1 MSLDYKILKGGL
13 HMKILV
19 INCGSSSLKYQLM
32 DMNNE
37 EVIGKGLVERIGIEG
52 SKLTQKVPGK
62 ENYVIE
68 AEMKDHK
75 KAMEYVFSAITDEE
89 KGAVKSLDEIDGIG
103 HRVLH
108 GGDKITSSRLVDKEV
123 KEVIKKFI
131 CFGPLHNPANLMGI
145 EACEELLP
153 GKPNAVVMDTAFH
166 QSMPAM
172 NYMYAI
178 DYDLY
183 EKYRLRKYG
192 FHGTSHRYIALRMS
206 EILNKKAEEVNIISC
221 HLGNGSSLSCIKEGK
236 CYDTSMGVTPL
247 EGLVMGTRSGDIDP
261 TVVTFLCEN
270 ENISP
275 HEANQWLN
283 KKSGVLGVSKL
294 SSDFRDLE
302 EASEKGNEKA
312 ALALDMFINRTK
324 KYIGAYLA
332 QMPNI
337 DAIVFT
343 GGIGENS
350 DVMRKEILSDMQ
362 HLGIVVDDEKNKGL
376 RGKEALISCDNSKI
390 KVYVCP
396 TNEELMIAR
405 DTLELIRK

>member
-1 MSLDYKILKGGL
+1 
-13 HMKILV
+13 MKILV

-32 DMNNE
+32 NMDDE
-37 EVIGKGLVERIGIEG
+37 SVICKGLVERIGIEG
-52 SKLTQKVPGK
+52 SKLTHKVEGRENFVVEEAMKNHKDAMKHVFDALVSK
-62 ENYVIE
+62 EHGVV
-68 AEMKDHK
+68 A
-75 KAMEYVFSAITDEE
+75 
-89 KGAVKSLDEIDGIG
+89 SLDEIDGIG

-108 GGDKITSSRLVDKEV
+108 GGDIITDSTLVTEDV
-123 KEVIKKFI
+123 KKTIEKFI

-145 EACEELLP
+145 EACEELVK
-153 GKPNAVVMDTAFH
+153 GKPNVVVMDTAFH
-166 QSMPAM
+166 QTMPAK

-192 FHGTSHRYIALRMS
+192 FHGTSHKYIAHRMA
-206 EILNKKAEEVNIISC
+206 EILNKDLSELNIINC
-221 HLGNGSSLSCIKEGK
+221 HLGNGSSLACIKNGK
-236 CYDTSMGVTPL
+236 VYDTSMGVTPL

-270 ENISP
+270 ENITP

-302 EASEKGNEKA
+302 EARDKGNEKA
-312 ALALDMFINRTK
+312 ALALDMFTNRVK
-324 KYIGAYLA
+324 KYIGAYMA
-332 QMPNI
+332 QMPEL
-337 DAIVFT
+337 DAIVMT

-350 DVMRKEILSDMQ
+350 DTMRREILHGLE
-362 HLGIVVDDEKNKGL
+362 HLGIELDDKKNDGT
-376 RGKEALISCDNSKI
+376 RAKEVNIAKDGAKI
-390 KVYVCP
+390 KIYICP

-405 DTLELIRK
+405 DTKEIISK

>member
-1 MSLDYKILKGGL
+1 
-13 HMKILV
+13 MKILV

-32 DMNNE
+32 NMDDE
-37 EVIGKGLVERIGIEG
+37 SVICKGLVERIGIEG
-52 SKLTQKVPGK
+52 SKLTHKVEGRENFVVEEAMKNHKDAMKHVFDALVSK
-62 ENYVIE
+62 EHGVV
-68 AEMKDHK
+68 A
-75 KAMEYVFSAITDEE
+75 
-89 KGAVKSLDEIDGIG
+89 SLDEIDGIG

-108 GGDKITSSRLVDKEV
+108 GGDIITDSTLVTEDV
-123 KEVIKKFI
+123 KKTIEKFI

-145 EACEELLP
+145 EACEELVK
-153 GKPNAVVMDTAFH
+153 GKPNVVVMDTAFH
-166 QSMPAM
+166 QTMPAK

-192 FHGTSHRYIALRMS
+192 FHGTSHKYIAHRMA
-206 EILNKKAEEVNIISC
+206 EILNKDLSELNIINC
-221 HLGNGSSLSCIKEGK
+221 HLGNGSSLACIKNGK
-236 CYDTSMGVTPL
+236 VYDTSMGVTPL

-270 ENISP
+270 ENITP

-302 EASEKGNEKA
+302 EARDKGNEKA
-312 ALALDMFINRTK
+312 ALALDMFTNRVK
-324 KYIGAYLA
+324 KYIGAYMA
-332 QMPNI
+332 QMPEL
-337 DAIVFT
+337 DAIVMT

-350 DVMRKEILSDMQ
+350 DTMRREILHGLE
-362 HLGIVVDDEKNKGL
+362 HLGIELDDKKNDGTRAKEVDIAKDG
-376 RGKEALISCDNSKI
+376 AKI
-390 KVYVCP
+390 KIYICP

-405 DTLELIRK
+405 DTKEIISK

>member
-1 MSLDYKILKGGL
+1 
-13 HMKILV
+13 MKILV

-32 DMNNE
+32 NMDDE
-37 EVIGKGLVERIGIEG
+37 SVICKGLVERIGIEG
-52 SKLTQKVPGK
+52 SKLTHKVEGRENFVVEEAMKNHKDAMKHVFDALVSK
-62 ENYVIE
+62 EHGVV
-68 AEMKDHK
+68 A
-75 KAMEYVFSAITDEE
+75 
-89 KGAVKSLDEIDGIG
+89 SLDEIDGIG

-108 GGDKITSSRLVDKEV
+108 GGDIITDSTLVTEDV
-123 KEVIKKFI
+123 KKTIEKFI

-145 EACEELLP
+145 EACEELVK
-153 GKPNAVVMDTAFH
+153 GKPNVVVMDTAFH
-166 QSMPAM
+166 QTMPAK

-192 FHGTSHRYIALRMS
+192 FHGTSHKYIAHRMA
-206 EILNKKAEEVNIISC
+206 EILNKDLSELNIINC
-221 HLGNGSSLSCIKEGK
+221 HLGNGSSLACIKNGK
-236 CYDTSMGVTPL
+236 VYDTSMGVTPL

-270 ENISP
+270 ENITP

-302 EASEKGNEKA
+302 EARDKGNEKA
-312 ALALDMFINRTK
+312 GLALDMFTNRVK
-324 KYIGAYLA
+324 KYIGAYMA
-332 QMPNI
+332 QMPEL
-337 DAIVFT
+337 DAIVMT

-350 DVMRKEILSDMQ
+350 DTMRREILHGLE
-362 HLGIVVDDEKNKGL
+362 HLGIELDDKKNDGT
-376 RGKEALISCDNSKI
+376 RAKEVNIAKDGAKI
-390 KVYVCP
+390 KIYNCP

-405 DTLELIRK
+405 DTKEIISK

>member
-1 MSLDYKILKGGL
+1 
-13 HMKILV
+13 MKILV

-32 DMNNE
+32 NMDDE
-37 EVIGKGLVERIGIEG
+37 SVICKGLVERIGIEG
-52 SKLTQKVPGK
+52 SKLTHKVEGRENFVVEEAMKNHKDAMKHVFDALVSK
-62 ENYVIE
+62 EHGVV
-68 AEMKDHK
+68 A
-75 KAMEYVFSAITDEE
+75 
-89 KGAVKSLDEIDGIG
+89 SLDEIDGIG

-108 GGDKITSSRLVDKEV
+108 GGDIITDSTLVTEDV
-123 KEVIKKFI
+123 KKTIEKFI

-145 EACEELLP
+145 EACEELVK
-153 GKPNAVVMDTAFH
+153 GKPNVVVMDTAFH
-166 QSMPAM
+166 QTMPAK

-192 FHGTSHRYIALRMS
+192 FHGTSHKYIAHRMA
-206 EILNKKAEEVNIISC
+206 EILNKDLSELNIINC
-221 HLGNGSSLSCIKEGK
+221 HLGNGSSLACIKNGK
-236 CYDTSMGVTPL
+236 VYDTSMGVTPL

-270 ENISP
+270 ENITP

-302 EASEKGNEKA
+302 EARDKGNEKA
-312 ALALDMFINRTK
+312 ALALDMFTNRVK
-324 KYIGAYLA
+324 KYIGAYMA
-332 QMPNI
+332 QMPEL
-337 DAIVFT
+337 DAIVMT

-350 DVMRKEILSDMQ
+350 DTMRREILHGLE
-362 HLGIVVDDEKNKGL
+362 HLGIELDDKKNNGT
-376 RGKEALISCDNSKI
+376 RAKEVNIAKDGAKI
-390 KVYVCP
+390 KIYICP

-405 DTLELIRK
+405 DTKEIISK

>member
-1 MSLDYKILKGGL
+1 
-13 HMKILV
+13 MKILV

-32 DMNNE
+32 NMDDE
-37 EVIGKGLVERIGIEG
+37 SVICKGLVERIGIEG
-52 SKLTQKVPGK
+52 SKLTHKVEGRENFVVEEAMKNHKDAMKHVFDALVSK
-62 ENYVIE
+62 EHGVV
-68 AEMKDHK
+68 A
-75 KAMEYVFSAITDEE
+75 
-89 KGAVKSLDEIDGIG
+89 SLDEIDGIG

-108 GGDKITSSRLVDKEV
+108 GGDIITDSTLVTEDV
-123 KEVIKKFI
+123 KKTIEKFI

-145 EACEELLP
+145 EACEELVK
-153 GKPNAVVMDTAFH
+153 GKPNVVVMDTAFH
-166 QSMPAM
+166 QTMPAK

-192 FHGTSHRYIALRMS
+192 FHGTSHKYIAHRMA
-206 EILNKKAEEVNIISC
+206 EILNKDLSELNIINC
-221 HLGNGSSLSCIKEGK
+221 HLGNGSSLACIKNGK
-236 CYDTSMGVTPL
+236 VYDTSMGVTPL

-270 ENISP
+270 ENITP

-302 EASEKGNEKA
+302 EARDKGNEKA
-312 ALALDMFINRTK
+312 ALALDMFTNRVK
-324 KYIGAYLA
+324 KYIGAYMA
-332 QMPNI
+332 QMPEL
-337 DAIVFT
+337 DAIVMT

-350 DVMRKEILSDMQ
+350 DTMRREILHGLE
-362 HLGIVVDDEKNKGL
+362 HLGIDLDDKKNDGT
-376 RGKEALISCDNSKI
+376 RAKEVNIAKDGAKI
-390 KVYVCP
+390 KIYICP

-405 DTLELIRK
+405 DTKEIISK

>member
-1 MSLDYKILKGGL
+1 
-13 HMKILV
+13 MKILV

-32 DMNNE
+32 NMDDE
-37 EVIGKGLVERIGIEG
+37 SVICKGLVERIGIEG
-52 SKLTQKVPGK
+52 SKLTHKVEGRENFVVEEAMKNHKDAMKHVFDALVSK
-62 ENYVIE
+62 EHGVV
-68 AEMKDHK
+68 A
-75 KAMEYVFSAITDEE
+75 
-89 KGAVKSLDEIDGIG
+89 SLDEIDGIG

-108 GGDKITSSRLVDKEV
+108 GGDIITDSTLVTEDV
-123 KEVIKKFI
+123 KKTIEKFI

-145 EACEELLP
+145 EACEELVK
-153 GKPNAVVMDTAFH
+153 GKPNVVVMDTAFH
-166 QSMPAM
+166 QTMPAK

-192 FHGTSHRYIALRMS
+192 FHGTSHKYIAHRMA
-206 EILNKKAEEVNIISC
+206 EILNKDLSELNIINC
-221 HLGNGSSLSCIKEGK
+221 HLGNGSSLACIKNGK
-236 CYDTSMGVTPL
+236 VYDTSMGVTPL

-270 ENISP
+270 ENITP

-302 EASEKGNEKA
+302 EARDKGNEKA
-312 ALALDMFINRTK
+312 GLALDMFTNRVK
-324 KYIGAYLA
+324 KYIGAYMA
-332 QMPNI
+332 QMPEL
-337 DAIVFT
+337 DAIVMT

-350 DVMRKEILSDMQ
+350 DTMRREILHGLE
-362 HLGIVVDDEKNKGL
+362 HLGIELDDKKNDGT
-376 RGKEALISCDNSKI
+376 RAKEVNIAKDGSKI
-390 KVYVCP
+390 KIYICP

-405 DTLELIRK
+405 DTKEIISK

>member
-1 MSLDYKILKGGL
+1 
-13 HMKILV
+13 MKILV

-32 DMNNE
+32 NMDDE
-37 EVIGKGLVERIGIEG
+37 SVICKGLVERIGIEG
-52 SKLTQKVPGK
+52 SKLTHKVEGRENFVVEEAMKNHKDAMKHVFDALVSK
-62 ENYVIE
+62 EHGVV
-68 AEMKDHK
+68 A
-75 KAMEYVFSAITDEE
+75 
-89 KGAVKSLDEIDGIG
+89 SLDEIDGIG

-108 GGDKITSSRLVDKEV
+108 GGDIITDSTLVTEDV
-123 KEVIKKFI
+123 KKTIEKFI

-145 EACEELLP
+145 EACEEFVK
-153 GKPNAVVMDTAFH
+153 GKPNVVVMDTAFH
-166 QSMPAM
+166 QTMPAK

-192 FHGTSHRYIALRMS
+192 FHGTSHKYIAHRMA
-206 EILNKKAEEVNIISC
+206 EILNKDLSELNIINC
-221 HLGNGSSLSCIKEGK
+221 HLGNGSSLACIKNGK
-236 CYDTSMGVTPL
+236 VYDTSMGVTPL

-270 ENISP
+270 ENITP

-302 EASEKGNEKA
+302 EARDKGNEKA
-312 ALALDMFINRTK
+312 ALALDMFTNRVK
-324 KYIGAYLA
+324 KYIGAYMA
-332 QMPNI
+332 QMPEL
-337 DAIVFT
+337 DAIVMT

-350 DVMRKEILSDMQ
+350 DTMRREILHGLE
-362 HLGIVVDDEKNKGL
+362 HLGIELDDKKNDGT
-376 RGKEALISCDNSKI
+376 RAKEVNIAKDGAKI
-390 KVYVCP
+390 KIYICP

-405 DTLELIRK
+405 DTKEIISK

>member
-1 MSLDYKILKGGL
+1 
-13 HMKILV
+13 MKILV

-32 DMNNE
+32 NMDDE
-37 EVIGKGLVERIGIEG
+37 SVICKGLVERIGIEG
-52 SKLTQKVPGK
+52 SKLTHKVEGRENFVVEEAMKNHKDAMKHVFDALVSK
-62 ENYVIE
+62 EHGVV
-68 AEMKDHK
+68 A
-75 KAMEYVFSAITDEE
+75 
-89 KGAVKSLDEIDGIG
+89 SLDEIDGIG

-108 GGDKITSSRLVDKEV
+108 GGDIITDSTLVTEDV
-123 KEVIKKFI
+123 KKTIEKFI

-145 EACEELLP
+145 EACEELVK
-153 GKPNAVVMDTAFH
+153 GKPNVVVMDTAFH
-166 QSMPAM
+166 QTMPAK

-192 FHGTSHRYIALRMS
+192 FHGTSHKYIAHRMA
-206 EILNKKAEEVNIISC
+206 EILNKDLSELNIINC
-221 HLGNGSSLSCIKEGK
+221 HLGNGSSLACIKNGK
-236 CYDTSMGVTPL
+236 VYDTSMGVTPL

-270 ENISP
+270 ENITP

-302 EASEKGNEKA
+302 EARDKGNEKA
-312 ALALDMFINRTK
+312 GLALDMFTNRVK
-324 KYIGAYLA
+324 KYIGAYMA
-332 QMPNI
+332 QMPEL
-337 DAIVFT
+337 DAIVMT

-350 DVMRKEILSDMQ
+350 DTMRREILHGLE
-362 HLGIVVDDEKNKGL
+362 HLGIELDDKKNDGT
-376 RGKEALISCDNSKI
+376 RAKEVNIAKDGAKI
-390 KVYVCP
+390 KIYICP

-405 DTLELIRK
+405 DTKEIISK

>member
-1 MSLDYKILKGGL
+1 
-13 HMKILV
+13 MKILV

-32 DMNNE
+32 NMDDE
-37 EVIGKGLVERIGIEG
+37 SVICKGLVERIGIEG
-52 SKLTQKVPGK
+52 SKLTHKVEGRENFVVEEAMKNHKDAMKHVFDALVSK
-62 ENYVIE
+62 EHGVV
-68 AEMKDHK
+68 A
-75 KAMEYVFSAITDEE
+75 
-89 KGAVKSLDEIDGIG
+89 SLDEIDGIG

-108 GGDKITSSRLVDKEV
+108 GGDIITDSTLVTEDV
-123 KEVIKKFI
+123 KKTIEKFI

-145 EACEELLP
+145 EACEELVK
-153 GKPNAVVMDTAFH
+153 GKPNVVVMDTAFH
-166 QSMPAM
+166 QTMPAK

-192 FHGTSHRYIALRMS
+192 FHGTSHKYIAHRMA
-206 EILNKKAEEVNIISC
+206 EILNKDLSELNIINC
-221 HLGNGSSLSCIKEGK
+221 HLGNGSSLACIKNGK
-236 CYDTSMGVTPL
+236 VYDTSMGVTPL

-270 ENISP
+270 ENITP

-302 EASEKGNEKA
+302 EARDKGNEKA
-312 ALALDMFINRTK
+312 ALALDMFTNRVK
-324 KYIGAYLA
+324 KYIGAYMA
-332 QMPNI
+332 QMPEL
-337 DAIVFT
+337 DAIVMT

-350 DVMRKEILSDMQ
+350 DTMRREILHGLE
-362 HLGIVVDDEKNKGL
+362 HLGVELDDKKNDGT
-376 RGKEALISCDNSKI
+376 RAKEVNIAKDGAKI
-390 KVYVCP
+390 KIYICP

-405 DTLELIRK
+405 DTKEIISK

>member
-1 MSLDYKILKGGL
+1 
-13 HMKILV
+13 MKILV

-32 DMNNE
+32 NMDDE
-37 EVIGKGLVERIGIEG
+37 SVICKGLVERIGIEG
-52 SKLTQKVPGK
+52 SKLTHKVEGRENFVVEEAMKNHKDAMKHVFDALVNK
-62 ENYVIE
+62 EHGVV
-68 AEMKDHK
+68 A
-75 KAMEYVFSAITDEE
+75 
-89 KGAVKSLDEIDGIG
+89 SLDEIDGIG

-108 GGDKITSSRLVDKEV
+108 GGDIITDSTLVTEDV
-123 KEVIKKFI
+123 KKTIEKFI

-145 EACEELLP
+145 EACEELVK
-153 GKPNAVVMDTAFH
+153 GKPNVVVMDTAFH
-166 QSMPAM
+166 QTMPAK

-192 FHGTSHRYIALRMS
+192 FHGTSHKYIAHRMA
-206 EILNKKAEEVNIISC
+206 EILNKDLSELNIINC
-221 HLGNGSSLSCIKEGK
+221 HLGNGSSLACIKNGK
-236 CYDTSMGVTPL
+236 VYDTSMGVTPL

-270 ENISP
+270 ENITP

-302 EASEKGNEKA
+302 EARDKGNEKA
-312 ALALDMFINRTK
+312 ALALDMFTNRVK
-324 KYIGAYLA
+324 KYIGAYMA
-332 QMPNI
+332 QMPEL
-337 DAIVFT
+337 DAIVMT

-350 DVMRKEILSDMQ
+350 DTMRREILHGLE
-362 HLGIVVDDEKNKGL
+362 HLGIELDDKKNDGTRAKEVDIAKDG
-376 RGKEALISCDNSKI
+376 AKI
-390 KVYVCP
+390 KIYICP

-405 DTLELIRK
+405 DTKEIISK

>member
-1 MSLDYKILKGGL
+1 
-13 HMKILV
+13 MKILV

-32 DMNNE
+32 NMDDE
-37 EVIGKGLVERIGIEG
+37 SVICKGLVERIGIEG
-52 SKLTQKVPGK
+52 SKLTHKVEGR
-62 ENYVIE
+62 ENFVVEE
-68 AEMKDHK
+68 AMKDHK
-75 KAMEYVFSAITDEE
+75 AAMKHVFDALVDKEH
-89 KGAVKSLDEIDGIG
+89 GVVASLDEIDGIG

-108 GGDKITSSRLVDKEV
+108 GGDIITDSTLVTEDV
-123 KEVIKKFI
+123 KKTIEKFI

-145 EACEELLP
+145 EACEELVK
-153 GKPNAVVMDTAFH
+153 GKPNVVVMDTAFH
-166 QSMPAM
+166 QTMPAK

-192 FHGTSHRYIALRMS
+192 FHGTSHKYIAHRMA
-206 EILNKKAEEVNIISC
+206 EILNKDLSELNIINC
-221 HLGNGSSLSCIKEGK
+221 HLGNGSSLACIKNGK
-236 CYDTSMGVTPL
+236 VYDTSMGVTPL

-270 ENISP
+270 ENITP

-302 EASEKGNEKA
+302 EARDKGNEKA
-312 ALALDMFINRTK
+312 GLALDMFTNRVK
-324 KYIGAYLA
+324 KYIGAYMA
-332 QMPNI
+332 QMPEL
-337 DAIVFT
+337 DAIVMT

-350 DVMRKEILSDMQ
+350 DTMRREILHGLE
-362 HLGIVVDDEKNKGL
+362 HLGIELDDKKNDGT
-376 RGKEALISCDNSKI
+376 RAKEVNIAKDGAKI
-390 KVYVCP
+390 KIYICP

-405 DTLELIRK
+405 DTKEIISK

>member
-1 MSLDYKILKGGL
+1 
-13 HMKILV
+13 MKILV

-32 DMNNE
+32 NMDDE
-37 EVIGKGLVERIGIEG
+37 SVICKGLIERIGIEG
-52 SKLTQKVPGK
+52 SKLTHKVEGRENFVVEEAMKNHKDAMKHVFDALVSK
-62 ENYVIE
+62 EHGVV
-68 AEMKDHK
+68 A
-75 KAMEYVFSAITDEE
+75 
-89 KGAVKSLDEIDGIG
+89 SLDEIDGIG

-108 GGDKITSSRLVDKEV
+108 GGDIITDSTLVTEDV
-123 KEVIKKFI
+123 KKTIEKFI

-145 EACEELLP
+145 EACEELVK
-153 GKPNAVVMDTAFH
+153 GKPNVVVMDTAFH
-166 QSMPAM
+166 QTMPAK

-192 FHGTSHRYIALRMS
+192 FHGTSHKYIAHRMA
-206 EILNKKAEEVNIISC
+206 EILNKDLSELNIINC
-221 HLGNGSSLSCIKEGK
+221 HLGNGSSLACIKNGK
-236 CYDTSMGVTPL
+236 VYDTSMGVTPL

-270 ENISP
+270 ENITP

-302 EASEKGNEKA
+302 EARDKGNEKA
-312 ALALDMFINRTK
+312 ALALDMFTNRVK
-324 KYIGAYLA
+324 KYIGAYMA
-332 QMPNI
+332 QMPEL
-337 DAIVFT
+337 DAIVMT

-350 DVMRKEILSDMQ
+350 DTMRREILHGLE
-362 HLGIVVDDEKNKGL
+362 HLGIELDDKKNDGT
-376 RGKEALISCDNSKI
+376 RAKEVNIAKDGAKI
-390 KVYVCP
+390 KIYICP

-405 DTLELIRK
+405 DTKEIISK

>member
-1 MSLDYKILKGGL
+1 
-13 HMKILV
+13 MKILV

-32 DMNNE
+32 NMDDE
-37 EVIGKGLVERIGIEG
+37 SVICKGLVERIGIEG
-52 SKLTQKVPGK
+52 SKLTHKVEGR
-62 ENYVIE
+62 ENFVVEE
-68 AEMKDHK
+68 AMKDHK
-75 KAMEYVFSAITDEE
+75 AAMKHVFDALVDKEH
-89 KGAVKSLDEIDGIG
+89 GVVASLDEIDGIG

-108 GGDKITSSRLVDKEV
+108 GGDKLTDSTLVTEDV
-123 KEVIKKFI
+123 KKTIEKFI

-145 EACEELLP
+145 EACEELVK
-153 GKPNAVVMDTAFH
+153 GKPNVVVMDTAFH
-166 QSMPAM
+166 QTMPAK

-192 FHGTSHRYIALRMS
+192 FHGTSHKYIAHRMA
-206 EILNKKAEEVNIISC
+206 EILNKDLSELNIINC
-221 HLGNGSSLSCIKEGK
+221 HLGNGSSLACIKNGK
-236 CYDTSMGVTPL
+236 VYDTSMGVTPL

-270 ENISP
+270 ENITP

-302 EASEKGNEKA
+302 EARDKGNEKA
-312 ALALDMFINRTK
+312 ALALDMFTNRVK
-324 KYIGAYLA
+324 KYIGAYMA
-332 QMPNI
+332 QMPEL
-337 DAIVFT
+337 DAIVMT

-350 DVMRKEILSDMQ
+350 DTMRREILHGLE
-362 HLGIVVDDEKNKGL
+362 HLGIELDDKKNDGT
-376 RGKEALISCDNSKI
+376 RAKEVNIAKDGAKI
-390 KVYVCP
+390 KIYICP

-405 DTLELIRK
+405 DTKEIISK

>member
-1 MSLDYKILKGGL
+1 
-13 HMKILV
+13 MKILV

-32 DMNNE
+32 NMDDE
-37 EVIGKGLVERIGIEG
+37 SVICKGLVERIGIEG
-52 SKLTQKVPGK
+52 SKLTHKVEGRENFVAQEAMKNHKDAMKHVFDALVSK
-62 ENYVIE
+62 EHGVI
-68 AEMKDHK
+68 A
-75 KAMEYVFSAITDEE
+75 
-89 KGAVKSLDEIDGIG
+89 SLDEIDGIG

-108 GGDKITSSRLVDKEV
+108 GGDIITDSTLVTEDV
-123 KEVIKKFI
+123 KKTIEKFI

-145 EACEELLP
+145 EACEELVK
-153 GKPNAVVMDTAFH
+153 GKPNVVVMDTAFH
-166 QSMPAM
+166 QTMPAK

-192 FHGTSHRYIALRMS
+192 FHGTSHKYIAHRMA
-206 EILNKKAEEVNIISC
+206 EILNKDLSELNIINC
-221 HLGNGSSLSCIKEGK
+221 HLGNGSSLACIKNGK
-236 CYDTSMGVTPL
+236 VYDTSMGVTPL

-270 ENISP
+270 ENITP

-302 EASEKGNEKA
+302 EARDKGNEKA
-312 ALALDMFINRTK
+312 ALALDMFTNRVK
-324 KYIGAYLA
+324 KYIGAYMA
-332 QMPNI
+332 QMPEL
-337 DAIVFT
+337 DAIVMT

-350 DVMRKEILSDMQ
+350 DTMRREILHGLE
-362 HLGIVVDDEKNKGL
+362 HLGIELDDKKNDGT
-376 RGKEALISCDNSKI
+376 RAKEVNIAKDGAKI
-390 KVYVCP
+390 KIYICP

-405 DTLELIRK
+405 DTKEIISK

>member
-1 MSLDYKILKGGL
+1 
-13 HMKILV
+13 MKILV

-32 DMNNE
+32 NMDDE
-37 EVIGKGLVERIGIEG
+37 SVICKGLVERIGIEG
-52 SKLTQKVPGK
+52 SKLTHKVEGRENFVVEEAMKNHKDAMKHVFDALVSK
-62 ENYVIE
+62 EHGVV
-68 AEMKDHK
+68 A
-75 KAMEYVFSAITDEE
+75 
-89 KGAVKSLDEIDGIG
+89 SLEEIDGIG

-108 GGDKITSSRLVDKEV
+108 GGDIITDSTLVTEDV
-123 KEVIKKFI
+123 KKTIEKFI

-145 EACEELLP
+145 EACEELVK
-153 GKPNAVVMDTAFH
+153 GKPNVVVMDTAFH
-166 QSMPAM
+166 QTMPAK

-192 FHGTSHRYIALRMS
+192 FHGTSHKYIAHRMA
-206 EILNKKAEEVNIISC
+206 EILNKDLSELNIINC
-221 HLGNGSSLSCIKEGK
+221 HLGNGSSLACIKNGK
-236 CYDTSMGVTPL
+236 VYDTSMGVTPL

-270 ENISP
+270 ENITP

-302 EASEKGNEKA
+302 EARDKGNEKA
-312 ALALDMFINRTK
+312 GLALEMFTNRVK
-324 KYIGAYLA
+324 KYIGAYMA
-332 QMPNI
+332 QMPEL
-337 DAIVFT
+337 DAIVMT

-350 DVMRKEILSDMQ
+350 DTMRREILHGLE
-362 HLGIVVDDEKNKGL
+362 HLGIELDDKKNDGT
-376 RGKEALISCDNSKI
+376 RAKEVNIAKDGAKI
-390 KVYVCP
+390 KIYICP

-405 DTLELIRK
+405 DTKEIISK

>member
-1 MSLDYKILKGGL
+1 
-13 HMKILV
+13 MKILV

-32 DMNNE
+32 NMDDE
-37 EVIGKGLVERIGIEG
+37 SVICKGLVERIGIEG
-52 SKLTQKVPGK
+52 SKLTHKVEGREKFVVEEAMKNHKDAMKHVFDALVSK
-62 ENYVIE
+62 EHGVV
-68 AEMKDHK
+68 A
-75 KAMEYVFSAITDEE
+75 
-89 KGAVKSLDEIDGIG
+89 SLDEIDGIG

-108 GGDKITSSRLVDKEV
+108 GGDIITDSTLVTEDV
-123 KEVIKKFI
+123 KKTIEKFI

-145 EACEELLP
+145 EACEELVK
-153 GKPNAVVMDTAFH
+153 GKPNVVVMDTAFH
-166 QSMPAM
+166 QTMPAK

-192 FHGTSHRYIALRMS
+192 FHGTSHKYIAHRMA
-206 EILNKKAEEVNIISC
+206 EILNKDLSELNIINC
-221 HLGNGSSLSCIKEGK
+221 HLGNGSSLACIKNGK
-236 CYDTSMGVTPL
+236 VYDTSMGVTPL

-270 ENISP
+270 ENITP

-302 EASEKGNEKA
+302 EARDKGNEKA
-312 ALALDMFINRTK
+312 ALALDMFTNRVK
-324 KYIGAYLA
+324 KYIGAYMA
-332 QMPNI
+332 QMPEL
-337 DAIVFT
+337 DAIVMT

-350 DVMRKEILSDMQ
+350 DTMRREILHGLE
-362 HLGIVVDDEKNKGL
+362 HLGIELDDKKNDGT
-376 RGKEALISCDNSKI
+376 RAKEVNIAKDGAKI
-390 KVYVCP
+390 KIYICP

-405 DTLELIRK
+405 DTKEIISK

>member
-1 MSLDYKILKGGL
+1 
-13 HMKILV
+13 MKILV

-32 DMNNE
+32 NMDDE
-37 EVIGKGLVERIGIEG
+37 SVICKGLVERIGIEG
-52 SKLTQKVPGK
+52 SKLTHKVEGRENFVVEEAMKNHKDAMKHVFDALVSK
-62 ENYVIE
+62 EHGVV
-68 AEMKDHK
+68 A
-75 KAMEYVFSAITDEE
+75 
-89 KGAVKSLDEIDGIG
+89 SLDEIDGIG

-108 GGDKITSSRLVDKEV
+108 GGDIITDSTLVTEDV
-123 KEVIKKFI
+123 KKTIGKFI

-145 EACEELLP
+145 EACEELVK
-153 GKPNAVVMDTAFH
+153 GKPNVVVMDTAFH
-166 QSMPAM
+166 QTMPAK

-192 FHGTSHRYIALRMS
+192 FHGTSHKYIAHRMA
-206 EILNKKAEEVNIISC
+206 EILNKDLSELNIINC
-221 HLGNGSSLSCIKEGK
+221 HLGNGSSLACIKNGK
-236 CYDTSMGVTPL
+236 VYDTSMGVTPL

-270 ENISP
+270 ENITP

-302 EASEKGNEKA
+302 EARDKGNEKA
-312 ALALDMFINRTK
+312 GLALDMFTNRVK
-324 KYIGAYLA
+324 KYIGAYMA
-332 QMPNI
+332 QMPEL
-337 DAIVFT
+337 DAIVMT

-350 DVMRKEILSDMQ
+350 DTMRREILHGLE
-362 HLGIVVDDEKNKGL
+362 HLGIELDDKKNDGT
-376 RGKEALISCDNSKI
+376 RAKEVNIAKDGAKI
-390 KVYVCP
+390 KIYICP

-405 DTLELIRK
+405 DTKEIISK